1 MHQFVKQF
9 WNDEGG
15 FVLSAELVIILTVA
29 VLAMIVGL
37 SYVQTAVVSEFSDIG
52 TAISSLNQSYSYS
65 GYYSRSYFGKF
76 KAFYSGSCYFNYP
89 RGGAVL
95 GYNSCNVVGNG
106 GYYGGNTGGTQGSY
120 SRDLV
125 LEPEVVDQPC
135 EICKPGTIQEDVIEG
150 TDLDC
155 PGCVPG
161 EEKVIPEPQPSP
173 TPNVQQK

>member
-1 MHQFVKQF
+1 MHQLVNQF
-9 WNDEGG
+9 WSDEGG

-37 SYVQTAVVSEFSDIG
+37 SYVQTAVISEFSDIG
-52 TAISSLNQSYSYS
+52 TAISSLNQSYAYS

-76 KAFYSGSCYFNYP
+76 KAFYSGSCYYNYP

-106 GYYGGNTGGTQGSY
+106 LNYGGTQGSY
-120 SRDLV
+120 SEDLV

-135 EICKPGTIQEDVIEG
+135 EHCKPGTVQEDVIEG
-150 TDLDC
+150 PNLDC

-161 EEKVIPEPQPSP
+161 EEKVIPEPQTSP
-173 TPNVQQK
+173 TPHVQQR

>member
-37 SYVQTAVVSEFSDIG
+37 SYVQTAVISEFSDIG
-52 TAISSLNQSYSYS
+52 TAISSLNQSYAYS
-65 GYYSRSYFGKF
+65 GYYSQSYFGKF

-95 GYNSCNVVGNG
+95 GYNSCNVVGNSVN
-106 GYYGGNTGGTQGSY
+106 YGGTQGSY

-135 EICKPGTIQEDVIEG
+135 ELCKPGAVQEDVIESP
-150 TDLDC
+150 DLDC

-161 EEKVIPEPQPSP
+161 EEKVIPEPQPQPSS